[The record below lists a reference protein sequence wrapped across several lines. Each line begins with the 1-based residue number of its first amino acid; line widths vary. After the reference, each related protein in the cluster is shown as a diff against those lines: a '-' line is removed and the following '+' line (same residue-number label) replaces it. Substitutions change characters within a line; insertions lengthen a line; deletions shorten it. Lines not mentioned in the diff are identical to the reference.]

1 MYVTVNK
8 VLTFHGTIILVLSY
22 LENESLT
29 VYISHNKQLY
39 V

>member
-8 VLTFHGTIILVLSY
+8 VLTFHGTVILVLPY

-29 VYISHNKQLY
+29 VYISHIRQLY